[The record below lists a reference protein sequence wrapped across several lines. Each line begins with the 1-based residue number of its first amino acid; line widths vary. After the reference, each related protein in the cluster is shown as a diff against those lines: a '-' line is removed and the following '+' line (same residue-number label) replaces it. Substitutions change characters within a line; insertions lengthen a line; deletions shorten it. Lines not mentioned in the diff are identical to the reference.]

1 MRFRVIDADE
11 DIKAGIPRLSQPG
24 DPAVEIMMA
33 GTPLDLALADIEVA
47 IVDGTNIATEA
58 ARAHP
63 ALRHIIFLG
72 TGARSY
78 MDPDALAAHGI
89 AVHIITGYGDTA
101 VAEHTIALMWD
112 AARKTARMDAGIRA
126 GGFPRF
132 EGLQLTGKTLGL
144 LGFGGIARE
153 VARIA
158 GGGGMRILAWNR
170 TPREAPGVEFVPLD
184 RLLAESDVLSLHL
197 LLTDETRGFLSAAR
211 IAQMR
216 PGAILLNT
224 ARGGVVDENAMIE
237 ALKTG
242 HLGHAALDVFDT
254 EPLPPGHPLTS
265 LPNTT
270 LTGHSAFKTAQAADN
285 LLLGALEHA
294 RRLMRG

>member
-11 DIKAGIPRLSQPG
+11 DIQAGLPRLSGPG
-24 DPAVEIMMA
+24 DPPVDIMMA
-33 GTPLDLALADIEVA
+33 GTPLDVSLASIEVA
-47 IVDGTNIATEA
+47 IVDGTNIPTEA
-58 ARAHP
+58 AIAHK
-63 ALRHIIFLG
+63 ALKHIIFLG

-89 AVHIITGYGDTA
+89 TVHIITGYGDTA
-101 VAEHTIALMWD
+101 VAEHTIALMWA
-112 AARKTARMDAGIRA
+112 AARQVARMDGGIRA

-132 EGLQLTGKTLGL
+132 EGVQLTGRTLGL
-144 LGFGGIARE
+144 LGLGGIARE

-158 GGGGMRILAWNR
+158 GGGGMKIMAWNR
-170 TPREAPGVEFVPLD
+170 TPRECPGVEFVTLD

-197 LLTDETRGFLSAAR
+197 LLTDATRGFLSAGR
-211 IAQMR
+211 IAQMK

-224 ARGGVVDENAMIE
+224 ARGGVVDEAAMIA

-242 HLGHAALDVFDT
+242 QIGHAGLDVFDA
-254 EPLPPGHPLTS
+254 EPLPAGHELAT

-294 RRLMRG
+294 RRLVQG

>member
-11 DIKAGIPRLSQPG
+11 DIKAGIPRLSRPG
-24 DPAVEIMMA
+24 DPPVEIMMA
-33 GTPLDLALADIEVA
+33 GTPLDVALADIEVA
-47 IVDGTNIATEA
+47 IVDGTNIATEVA
-58 ARAHP
+58 AAHP
-63 ALRHIIFLG
+63 ALKHIIFLG

-78 MDPDALAAHGI
+78 MDPDALAARGI
-89 AVHIITGYGDTA
+89 TVHIITGYGDTA

-112 AARKTARMDAGIRA
+112 AARKTARMDAGVRA

-132 EGLQLTGKTLGL
+132 EGLQLTGRTLGL

-158 GGGGMRILAWNR
+158 GGGGMKILAWNR
-170 TPREAPGVEFVPLD
+170 TPRESPGVEFVSLE

-197 LLTDETRGFLSAAR
+197 LLTDETRGFLSAEKIAR
-211 IAQMR
+211 MR

-224 ARGGVVDENAMIE
+224 ARGGVVDEQAMIA
-237 ALKTG
+237 ALTSG
-242 HLGHAALDVFDT
+242 QIGHAALDVFDT
-254 EPLPPGHPLTS
+254 EPLPAGHPLAA

-294 RRLMRG
+294 RRLRRG